1 MDIFHL
7 GKGKVT
13 TLHEIFLEQIR
24 DLYSAEQQLTKAL
37 PQMAEAA
44 HDSTLKKGFKTHLK
58 ETEGH
63 VKRLEKI
70 FKKLGEDPSGKTC
83 KAMEGLVKEGKETIN
98 EDASP
103 AVKDAALIAAAQRVE
118 HYEMAGYGTVKTFAS
133 LMGHREAAQ
142 ILGLTLKE
150 ETLTDKKLTAAS
162 KKVNAK
168 VPLGHKKGQTPKK

>member
-1 MDIFHL
+1 M
-7 GKGKVT
+7 T
-13 TLHEIFLEQIR
+13 TITPLQ
-24 DLYSAEQQLTKAL
+24 QQLTKAL
-37 PQMAEAA
+37 PQMAAAA
-44 HDSTLKKGFKTHLK
+44 HDSTLKKGFKMHLK

-70 FKKLGEDPSGKTC
+70 FKNLGEDPSGKTC

-103 AVKDAALIAAAQRVE
+103 AVKDASLIAAAQRVE
-118 HYEMAGYGTVKTFAS
+118 HYEMAGYGTVKTYAT

-150 ETLTDKKLTAAS
+150 ETLTDKKLTVAS

-168 VPLGHKKGQTPKK
+168 VPLGHKKGKSPKK